1 MTRARAEHPT
11 ELELLILKI
20 LWEEA
25 PLPVRDIRNRLAD
38 QGRHLAHTSV
48 ITTLNKMFRN
58 KQLRRTK
65 HANAF
70 LFSPR
75 VDRDAVSRR
84 MLGDIVDRV
93 FDGSASA
100 AMLSLFDS
108 SQINE
113 EDVKELRRLFNRKIK
128 EQRP

>member
-1 MTRARAEHPT
+1 
-11 ELELLILKI
+11 
-20 LWEEA
+20 
-25 PLPVRDIRNRLAD
+25 
-38 QGRHLAHTSV
+38 V
-48 ITTLNKMFRN
+48 ITTLNKMFGK

-65 HANAF
+65 QGNAF
-70 LFSPR
+70 FFSPR
-75 VDRDAVSRR
+75 VDRQAVSRQ

-108 SQINE
+108 SQIDE

-128 EQRP
+128 EPRP